1 MRWAEIQIDANADAV
16 DAVGAAL
23 YAAGCGGFE
32 VRETAAPPAVAGY
45 LPVDDRLE
53 ERLEQLG
60 SALEALPSFGVT
72 GAGTELTLR
81 YVEEADW
88 ATAWKAYYKPMR
100 IGKRLVVTPPWETP
114 ELGPD
119 DLPIVVDPG
128 MAFGTGSHPTTQL
141 CLVALEQYVKPGMA
155 IADVGTGSGILA
167 IAAAKLG
174 ASSVAAN
181 DNDPLAVKIA
191 RENAA
196 VNSVS
201 VDIAE
206 TLPPGPYAV
215 VAANILADVII
226 GMAEQL
232 ASWTQPGGTL
242 IASGI
247 IDTREAD
254 VRRAVEAAGFTSK
267 ETRHQGEWVALIFER
282 QPIENL

>member
-1 MRWAEIQIDANADAV
+1 MRWAEIQIDAAAEAV

-32 VRETAAPPAVAGY
+32 VRETAQPPAVAGF

-53 ERLEQLG
+53 ARLEQLG
-60 SALEALPSFGVT
+60 TALEGLPTFGVM

-88 ATAWKAYYKPMR
+88 ATAWKAYFKPIR
-100 IGKRLVVTPPWETP
+100 IGKRLVVTPPWESP
-114 ELGPD
+114 ELGPH

-141 CLVALEQYVKPGMA
+141 CLVALEEYVQPGLA
-155 IADVGTGSGILA
+155 VADVGTGSGILA

-174 ASSVAAN
+174 ASLVNAN
-181 DNDPLAVKIA
+181 DNDPLAVTIA
-191 RENAA
+191 RENAEINGVPIA
-196 VNSVS
+196 V
-201 VDIAE
+201 AE

-215 VAANILADVII
+215 VVANILADVII
-226 GMAEQL
+226 GMADQL
-232 ASWTQPGGTL
+232 ALWAAPGGTL

-247 IDTREAD
+247 IDTRETD
-254 VRRAVEAAGFTSK
+254 VRQAVEAVGFTSK
-267 ETRHQGEWVALIFER
+267 DTRHQGEWVALIFER
-282 QPIENL
+282 QAA

>member
-1 MRWAEIQIDANADAV
+1 MRWAEIQIDAEPNAV

-23 YAAGCGGFE
+23 YDVGCGGFE
-32 VRETAAPPAVAGY
+32 VREMAAPPAVAGY

-53 ERLEQLG
+53 SRLEQLQD
-60 SALEALPSFGVT
+60 ALAKLPEFGVL

-114 ELGPD
+114 TLGPD
-119 DLPIVVDPG
+119 DLPIIVDPG

-141 CLVALEQYVKPGMA
+141 CLVALEEYVHPETTV
-155 IADVGTGSGILA
+155 ADVGTGSGILA

-174 ASSVAAN
+174 AASVVAN

-196 VNSVS
+196 VNGVS
-201 VDIAE
+201 IEIAD
-206 TLPPGPYAV
+206 TIPPGPYAV
-215 VAANILADVII
+215 VVANILADVII

-232 ASWTQPGGTL
+232 AEWTQPGGTF

-247 IDTREAD
+247 IDTRETD
-254 VRRAVEAAGFTSK
+254 VRQAVEAAGFSSK
-267 ETRHQGEWVALIFER
+267 DTRHQDEWVALIFER
-282 QPIENL
+282 KR

>member
-1 MRWAEIQIDANADAV
+1 MRWAEIQIDADADAV

-60 SALEALPSFGVT
+60 AALEQLPEFGVT

-114 ELGPD
+114 ELGPN
-119 DLPIVVDPG
+119 DLAIVVDPG

-141 CLVALEQYVKPGMA
+141 CLVALEEYVQPGLA
-155 IADVGTGSGILA
+155 VADVGTGSGILA
-167 IAAAKLG
+167 IAASKLG
-174 ASSVAAN
+174 ASPVAAN
-181 DNDPLAVKIA
+181 DNDPLAVTIA
-191 RENAA
+191 AENAEI
-196 VNSVS
+196 NGVS
-201 VDIAE
+201 VQIAE

-215 VAANILADVII
+215 VVANILADVII
-226 GMAEQL
+226 GMAAQL
-232 ASWTQPGGTL
+232 AEWTALGGTL

-254 VRRAVEAAGFTSK
+254 VRQAVEAAGFMSQ
-267 ETRHQGEWVALIFER
+267 ETRHQGEWVALIFKR
-282 QPIENL
+282 QAAR

>member
-1 MRWAEIQIDANADAV
+1 MRWAEIQIDTNADAV

-53 ERLEQLG
+53 GR
-60 SALEALPSFGVT
+60 LEALQDALAKLPEFGVI

-100 IGKRLVVTPPWETP
+100 IGKHLVVTPPWETP
-114 ELGPD
+114 ELGSD
-119 DLPIVVDPG
+119 DLAIVVDPG

-141 CLVALEQYVKPGMA
+141 CLIALEEYVKPGMA
-155 IADVGTGSGILA
+155 VADVGTGSGILA

-174 ASSVAAN
+174 AATVSAN

-191 RENAA
+191 AENAA
-196 VNSVS
+196 VNGVM
-201 VDIAE
+201 VAVAE
-206 TLPPGPYAV
+206 TLPPDPYAV
-215 VAANILADVII
+215 VVANILADVII
-226 GMAEQL
+226 GMAGQL
-232 ASWTQPGGTL
+232 AAWTIPSGTL

-254 VRRAVEAAGFTSK
+254 VRQAVEAAGFTSK
-267 ETRHQGEWVALIFER
+267 DTRHQGEWVALVFAR
-282 QPIENL
+282 QAAQ

>member
-1 MRWAEIQIDANADAV
+1 MRWAEIQIDTEPNAV

-32 VRETAAPPAVAGY
+32 VRETAQPPAVAGY

-53 ERLEQLG
+53 GRLEELQT
-60 SALEALPSFGVT
+60 ALAKLPGFGVI

-100 IGKRLVVTPPWETP
+100 IGQHLVVTPPWETP
-114 ELGPD
+114 ALSPD
-119 DLPIVVDPG
+119 DLAIVVDPG

-141 CLVALEQYVKPGMA
+141 CLVALEEYVKPGMA
-155 IADVGTGSGILA
+155 VADVGTGSGILA

-174 ASSVAAN
+174 ASLVAAN

-191 RENAA
+191 AENAV
-196 VNSVS
+196 VNGVS
-201 VDIAE
+201 VAVSD

-215 VAANILADVII
+215 VVANILADVII
-226 GMAEQL
+226 GMAAQL
-232 ASWTQPGGTL
+232 ASWTQPSGTL

-254 VRRAVEAAGFTSK
+254 VRQAVAAAGFVSK
-267 ETRHQGEWVALIFER
+267 DTRHQGEWVALIFER
-282 QPIENL
+282 S